1 MKFVD
6 VKNDIAFRKIFGNEN
21 KKDILISFLNAVLK
35 LENQYKIQSVT
46 LLNPFQFPRIKGL
59 KVTVIDVKATDEK
72 GNIFIVEM
80 QLTDKKGLDKR
91 IQYYGAKGYSAQIES
106 GDEYLKLKPMIF
118 IGILDFK
125 YFESPNYI
133 SRHLIID
140 SETGERKFKDL
151 EFNFIE
157 LAKFEKELNQLDNLI
172 DKWIYFI
179 KNAENLE
186 IIPEN
191 INDTGLLSAYND
203 AEKHNWTKRELEEYE
218 YAQMREQ
225 DERGTIELAVELAV
239 ERAVEKAVVKAVEK
253 AVVKAVDET
262 TIRIAQK
269 MIHANKPIDEIA
281 EYTELSIETVERLIY
296 EFGLKR

>member
-6 VKNDIAFRKIFGNEN
+6 IKNDIAFRKIFGNEN
-21 KKDILISFLNAVLK
+21 KKEILISFLNAVLK
-35 LENQYKIQSVT
+35 LEKQNKIKTIT
-46 LLNPFQFPRIKGL
+46 LLNPFQLPKIQGL

-72 GNIFIVEM
+72 GNIFIIEM

-91 IQYYGAKGYSAQIES
+91 IQYYGAKGYASQIES

-118 IGILDFK
+118 IGILDFD

-133 SRHLIID
+133 SRHLIMD

-157 LAKFEKELNQLDNLI
+157 LQKFTKQLSQIDNLV

-179 KNAENLE
+179 KNSENLE
-186 IIPEN
+186 VIPEN
-191 INDTGLLSAYND
+191 INDSGLLTAYKD
-203 AEKHNWTKRELEEYE
+203 AEKHNWTKAELEEYE

-225 DERGTIELAVELAV
+225 DERGEIELAVELAE
-239 ERAVEKAVVKAVEK
+239 ERAEVRAKQQEK
-253 AVVKAVDET
+253 
-262 TIRIAQK
+262 
-269 MIHANKPIDEIA
+269 MEIA
-281 EYTELSIETVERLIY
+281 KEMIKENFTKQQILKITKLPIETIEQLIA
-296 EFGLKR
+296 EMK

>member
-6 VKNDIAFRKIFGNEN
+6 IKNDIAFRKIFGNEN
-21 KKDILISFLNAVLK
+21 KKEILISFLNAVLK
-35 LENQYKIQSVT
+35 LENQNKIKSVT
-46 LLNPFQFPRIKGL
+46 LLNPFQFPKIKGL
-59 KVTVIDVKATDEK
+59 KVTVIDVKATDEN

-91 IQYYGAKGYSAQIES
+91 IQYYSAKGYASQVDS

-133 SRHLIID
+133 SRHLIMD
-140 SETGERKFKDL
+140 NETGERKFKDL

-157 LAKFEKELNQLDNLI
+157 LEKFNKELIQLDNLI

-179 KNAENLE
+179 KNSENLDL
-186 IIPEN
+186 IPEN
-191 INDTGLLSAYND
+191 INDTGLLTAYKD
-203 AEKHNWTKRELEEYE
+203 AEKHNWTKEELEEYE

-225 DERGTIELAVELAV
+225 DERGEIELAE
-239 ERAVEKAVVKAVEK
+239 ERAVEKKAIEIAK
-253 AVVKAVDET
+253 EMINDNET
-262 TIRIAQK
+262 TEKIVK
-269 MIHANKPIDEIA
+269 
-281 EYTELSIETVERLIY
+281 YTKLKTETVERLIN
-296 EFGLKR
+296 EINTAL